1 MMEKKP
7 KCQIARTKPSIENVI
22 PYNQFKKTQPRF
34 NGNFSTLTNDE
45 EYIILFGGGRDLVL
59 GSLTPCASSHLTNQA
74 SSQDPSEYGT
84 DLFVLNSCIVIW
96 FNGLGYGLEIP
107 YSSVLYHASRR
118 LPEGRDGLRLEVLLT
133 LERDEVLDMLY
144 QSLAPKASEFCE
156 DEDEAHNLAF
166 TLQSVE
172 LTIRPEYSIYD
183 RHYNNEIE
191 TLFTFENFGVNRGD
205 DLVNNCNEALAVCM
219 DLHGTDAGDQDQD
232 QERDLGLGLEG
243 ALDSNATY
251 AALGDTIHGP
261 PVFQNDGLADDL
273 DGDLV
278 MDNVVSRGGPE
289 ASMSMEFY
297 ANQNLT
303 GTKNARDE

>member
-1 MMEKKP
+1 MMKKRP
-7 KCQIARTKPSIENVI
+7 KCQIARTKPSVENVI

-34 NGNFSTLTNDE
+34 NGNFSALNNE
-45 EYIILFGGGRDLVL
+45 EYIILFGGGRDLIL
-59 GSLTPCASSHLTNQA
+59 GSLTPCSSSHLSNQA
-74 SSQDPSEYGT
+74 NPQDTSEYGT
-84 DLFVLNSCIVIW
+84 DLFILNSCIIIW

-118 LPEGRDGLRLEVLLT
+118 LPDGREGLQLEILLT

-144 QSLAPKASEFCE
+144 QSLAPQACEFDGE
-156 DEDEAHNLAF
+156 EAHAF
-166 TLQSVE
+166 TVRSVE
-172 LTIRPEYSIYD
+172 LTIRPKYSIYD

-219 DLHGTDAGDQDQD
+219 DLHGEDVQDQD
-232 QERDLGLGLEG
+232 QEQYQDPSMAFEG
-243 ALDSNATY
+243 AQDLNATY
-251 AALGDTIHGP
+251 SGLGDTLHGP
-261 PVFQNDGLADDL
+261 PVYQNDGLADDL

-297 ANQNLT
+297 ANQNLA
-303 GTKNARDE
+303 GRKNSRDDE

>member
-1 MMEKKP
+1 MMQKKS
-7 KCQIARTKPSIENVI
+7 KCQIARTKPSVENVI
-22 PYNQFKKTQPRF
+22 PYAQFKKTQPRF
-34 NGNFSTLTNDE
+34 NGNFSALNNE
-45 EYIILFGGGRDLVL
+45 EYIILFGGGRDLIL
-59 GSLTPCASSHLTNQA
+59 GSLTPCFSSHLSNQA
-74 SSQDPSEYGT
+74 DSQDPNEHGT
-84 DLFVLNSCIVIW
+84 DLFLLNSCIVIW

-118 LPEGRDGLRLEVLLT
+118 LPDGREGLRLEILLT

-144 QSLAPKASEFCE
+144 QSLQPQASDLDVE
-156 DEDEAHNLAF
+156 DAHDF
-166 TLQSVE
+166 TVQSVE
-172 LTIRPEYSIYD
+172 LTIRPRYSTYD

-219 DLHGTDAGDQDQD
+219 DLHGGDVQDQDQD
-232 QERDLGLGLEG
+232 QDLGMPFEG
-243 ALDSNATY
+243 AQDLNAAY
-251 AALGDTIHGP
+251 AGLGDTLHGP
-261 PVFQNDGLADDL
+261 PVYQNDGLADDL

-278 MDNVVSRGGPE
+278 MDNVVSKGGPE

-303 GTKNARDE
+303 GRKNAREE